1 MTFEILKNR
10 RKNFFLCKLKQ
21 QQNFLAVVKSEI
33 MENTQKQIKHYD
45 NGNKAFTKWIRA
57 EMVQYSDGPAGD
69 LDVAA
74 AKTNPEAFK

>member
-1 MTFEILKNR
+1 
-10 RKNFFLCKLKQ
+10 
-21 QQNFLAVVKSEI
+21 